1 MILNSEISM
10 VLTVTINPLLE
21 TRYEIDSLVQQ
32 STMRAVK
39 EYNYAGGKG
48 INVSRQLNKLNLQ
61 NHALLFLGGLNGK
74 KLRRAL
80 DVDSINY
87 SVVNTHAE
95 TRSASLFMSISDGKV
110 TTVIGENSPPDS
122 KEIDEFKNR
131 LEKMMA
137 NCSTVVFAGSSPC
150 EEASEIFVHGIDLAN
165 KLDKVSVLD
174 TYGSHL
180 RDCIDKAPTVLHN
193 NVNELESSLA
203 IDLSE
208 EKAKLDF
215 HEFLY
220 SKGIKL
226 SFITDGSKNSYASK
240 FDFKYKITPHQID
253 VMDATGSGDAFIAGM
268 IYGFEKSMVF
278 DDMIKFASA
287 AGAANATSW
296 ETCNADIDLIEKF
309 KGKVDITPIGKKMKI
324 INDDPTI

>member
-1 MILNSEISM
+1 M

-21 TRYEIDSLVQQ
+21 TRYEVESLIQQ

-48 INVSRQLNKLNLQ
+48 INVSRQLNKLDLQ
-61 NHALLFLGGLNGK
+61 NHPLFFLGGLNGK
-74 KLRRAL
+74 KLRKAL
-80 DVDSINY
+80 DAESINY

-95 TRSASLFMSISDGKV
+95 TRSASVFMSINDGKV
-110 TTVIGENSPPDS
+110 TTVIGKNSPPDS
-122 KEIDEFKNR
+122 KEIEEFKNR

-137 NCSTVVFAGSSPC
+137 NCSTVVFSGSSPC
-150 EEASEIFVHGIDLAN
+150 EEANEIFVYGIDLAN

-180 RDCIDKAPTVLHN
+180 RDCIDKSPTVLHN
-193 NVNELESSLA
+193 NVNELESSLG

-208 EKAKLDF
+208 EQAKLDF
-215 HEFLY
+215 LDHLY
-220 SKGIKL
+220 MKGVKL
-226 SFITDGSKNSYASK
+226 SFITNGSKDSYASK
-240 FDFKYKITPHQID
+240 FDFKYKITPPAID
-253 VMDATGSGDAFIAGM
+253 VMDATGSGDAFVAGM
-268 IYGFEKSMVF
+268 IYGFEKAMVF
-278 DDMIKFASA
+278 DDIIKFASA
-287 AGAANATSW
+287 AGAVNATSW

-309 KGKVDITPIGKKMKI
+309 KEKVEITSIGKKMKI